1 MYVSETNAETP
12 AKLIAFIIKEVAEKF
27 DVNMELRRS
36 NSIKSTGKVRDK
48 PYIITRYVSAY
59 IMFEI
64 MQLRSFLKPAA
75 CLEYKSESQF
85 KKAFETCHLRMSQE
99 STFRKEVNELMESI
113 IEKAK
118 YFPKY
123 KNFIRYKI
131 YERRNSN

>member
-1 MYVSETNAETP
+1 MQVSETNAETP
-12 AKLIAFIIKEVAEKF
+12 AKLIAFVIKEVAENF

-36 NSIKSTGKVRDK
+36 NSIKSNGKVRDK

-75 CLEYKSESQF
+75 CLEYKSEAQF

-99 STFRKEVNELMESI
+99 PTFRKEVTDLMESI